1 MQATKDEDTSIEELE
16 MVSKPI
22 EHPMDLI
29 VVPFPEK
36 QNISLEEKYVVLE
49 VSKEEQVIKVPHID
63 FIFEAHF

>member
-1 MQATKDEDTSIEELE
+1 